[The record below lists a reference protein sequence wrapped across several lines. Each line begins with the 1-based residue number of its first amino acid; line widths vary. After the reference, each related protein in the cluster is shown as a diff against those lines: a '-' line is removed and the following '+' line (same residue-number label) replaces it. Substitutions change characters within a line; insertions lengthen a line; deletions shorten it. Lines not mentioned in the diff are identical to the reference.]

1 MTTPEDDDLQLQD
14 FEDVEDAEDP
24 GEDEDPGFQDGPQ
37 DSQQ

>member
-14 FEDVEDAEDP
+14 FEDAEDPDDP